1 MSLQTGQLGLVCGAC
16 DRFNP
21 LGTPACTECGFSLS
35 LDGSGRSLT
44 PRPASAPQ
52 KSAVVAAS
60 EPASST
66 GADEPGLKTTA
77 REPVADIVKRVAESV
92 APGSPQLVGEA
103 TYDGPPLAPLIAAA
117 AYAPL
122 APSAHPPGV
131 APRPAPATATPPRPE
146 AVGGGGLAARKLS
159 SVYDS
164 GGRRDAF
171 VRAPSPVGGI
181 PAAGTTGIRRPVA
194 PDLPLAPPPGRSLS
208 PVPRRSSSDPA
219 RRKPPSYAH
228 LTQEE
233 LMDQARHYLC
243 WQCFTPVPTGHKF
256 CGRCGAE
263 VPPEIM
269 SARTMFFS
277 DMQNPAKARVVLI
290 RGEGMDGLSYHLK
303 MEQHIIGRR
312 GHIEFPEDPFV
323 SPKHAN
329 LFYREGKLIVRDEGS
344 LNGVF
349 IRVRGSVDISPGD
362 TFLAGEQAFRL
373 DLTPKHNENP
383 DADGT
388 LFYGSPKAPS
398 PFRISQILQGGAHGM
413 TVCARTNVLQLGRE
427 GGDLNFPA
435 DVYMSGSHCRIEE
448 NNGRFTLTDLN
459 SRNGTYV
466 RIKSERELGHGDYL
480 FVGRKLLRVELNA
493 LAVPGAG
500 RRSARKRK
508 DA

>member
-1 MSLQTGQLGLVCGAC
+1 
-16 DRFNP
+16 
-21 LGTPACTECGFSLS
+21 
-35 LDGSGRSLT
+35 
-44 PRPASAPQ
+44 
-52 KSAVVAAS
+52 
-60 EPASST
+60 
-66 GADEPGLKTTA
+66 
-77 REPVADIVKRVAESV
+77 
-92 APGSPQLVGEA
+92 
-103 TYDGPPLAPLIAAA
+103 
-117 AYAPL
+117 
-122 APSAHPPGV
+122 
-131 APRPAPATATPPRPE
+131 
-146 AVGGGGLAARKLS
+146 
-159 SVYDS
+159 
-164 GGRRDAF
+164 
-171 VRAPSPVGGI
+171 
-181 PAAGTTGIRRPVA
+181 
-194 PDLPLAPPPGRSLS
+194 
-208 PVPRRSSSDPA
+208 
-219 RRKPPSYAH
+219 
-228 LTQEE
+228 
-233 LMDQARHYLC
+233 MDQARHYLC

-329 LFYREGKLIVRDEGS
+329 LFYRDGKLIVRDEGS

-373 DLTPKHNENP
+373 DLTPKLNETA
-383 DADGT
+383 DTDGT
-388 LFYGSPKAPS
+388 MFYGSPKAPS

-427 GGDLNFPA
+427 GGDLNFPS

-493 LAVPGAG
+493 
-500 RRSARKRK
+500 
-508 DA
+508 